1 MQVGRG
7 ERGGKNTQTDSQ
19 YQTRFDAGR
28 QSVYNDLACVSN
40 ECLIRKSSIS
50 GIYDRG
56 WNIYDGRQQKRVAL
70 ATERDGIG

>member
-19 YQTRFDAGR
+19 HQTRFDTGS
-28 QSVYNDLACVSN
+28 QSVYTDLACVSN
-40 ECLIRKSSIS
+40 GCLMRKSSLS
-50 GIYDRG
+50 RMYDGG